1 MHPSREGMLK
11 FAVMTTSSSLFNLIC
26 QCFRDDTIECCR
38 FLDDVALSRAIY
50 REDYH
55 AILVDAAT
63 GIDATRAVFARRAC
77 YGDRRAP
84 LIVIGAFADRDS
96 IERAFE
102 VGADDVVLSPIDPGE
117 LEVRTYQAL
126 RRFQSPQP
134 VQSEDWAGLGP
145 YRLDR
150 RTGTVLVD
158 EREIRLTVREFA
170 IAWLLFSRAG
180 EYVSRRQIAGAIWS
194 STEDIVGRTLEQHIY
209 KLRKKLGLNGAS
221 GVQLRTMYAHGY
233 RVELCD
239 GKADAE
245 AIMPVLAPAAKTV
258 DEIVA
263 ITEAVDAIT
272 AITEAAGIARG
283 DATRER
289 VGQPTR
295 PARTLDV
302 HPEDSEAARSAQP
315 WGQYAAMW
323 HSGVAHIVH
332 PVAGF
337 ATCAV
342 ERSDGAASGADASS
356 ALMSFSIPAALLG
369 GNSRRR

>member
-1 MHPSREGMLK
+1 MLK

-102 VGADDVVLSPIDPGE
+102 VGADDVVLSPIDRGE

-126 RRFQSPQP
+126 RRFQSPTP
-134 VQSEDWAGLGP
+134 VQAEDWAELGP

-150 RTGTVLVD
+150 RTGTVLID

-239 GKADAE
+239 GKTESEAIIAGLPEIQPAAQTADAI
-245 AIMPVLAPAAKTV
+245 A
-258 DEIVA
+258 A
-263 ITEAVDAIT
+263 ITQAVDIDRK
-272 AITEAAGIARG
+272 EAAGKCIA
-283 DATRER
+283 
-289 VGQPTR
+289 PTAR
-295 PARTLDV
+295 PCMTLDV
-302 HPEDSEAARSAQP
+302 HAKDSEAARNAQP

-323 HSGVAHIVH
+323 HGGTAHLVH
-332 PVAGF
+332 PVASF
-337 ATCAV
+337 AAHG
-342 ERSDGAASGADASS
+342 EELPGSEASP
-356 ALMSFSIPAALLG
+356 ALTSFSVPAALLR
-369 GNSRRR
+369 GNARRR